1 MPPIR
6 WQSVCVC
13 VCVCVCVQSCPTRCD
28 TVDCMYP
35 SRLLLPKEFFRQK
48 YWSGLPFSS
57 SRGSSSLGNQP
68 CLESTALACRFFTTR
83 ATLHS
88 VGHSLLSPVWH
99 SLLDS
104 FQACNVTQHLPPW
117 RCYLDGTYSLSHLPE
132 ETSFKEI
139 FIKAMSNFNSYSLFF
154 YFLIFELKIKF
165 LTYTIKKPHLKIMC
179 NGIFKIYR
187 NE

>member
-1 MPPIR
+1 M
-6 WQSVCVC
+6 CVC
-13 VCVCVCVQSCPTRCD
+13 VCSVVSNSLWHRGLYVSFQAPLAQG
-28 TVDCMYP
+28 VFQAKILKWIAIF
-35 SRLLLPKEFFRQK
+35 LLQGIF
-48 YWSGLPFSS
+48 
-57 SRGSSSLGNQP
+57 QP
-68 CLESTALACRFFTTR
+68 RESTLSLESTALACRFFTTR

-88 VGHSLLSPVWH
+88 VGHSLLSSVWH

-139 FIKAMSNFNSYSLFF
+139 FIKAISNFNSYSLFF

-179 NGIFKIYR
+179 NGIFKIFHL
-187 NE
+187 NF